1 MSKMQYGYMTFE
13 RDDAFHRKPFVESIM
28 KLIGEWG
35 EDIFSDD
42 DALSVSIDSPWGT
55 GKSAMLAMWVNYLAE
70 TPKYS
75 RYKVVYYNA
84 WQNNYF
90 NDAFRPLL
98 YELQNNDDGPQI
110 EAFRKAGIEMAAAL
124 AEGDSDILR
133 ILASR
138 AAGEGA
144 GYFGSFRK
152 INQTS
157 EAFAKAFAKLVPSNG
172 KLIVFVDELD
182 RCRPDFAIAT
192 LELIR
197 HYMSVPNVVF
207 VFTMDLSQLT
217 QLVRSIYGFDTDAWG
232 YLRRFF
238 NVSFRMPM
246 PELTKY
252 VENLLYKAIND
263 SDALK
268 EVKFAHIMSSMYTY
282 FGLHIRDV
290 EKITTNFIIF
300 YSMNKIANDPNK
312 PKSLARLGA
321 YLYFMILKYKYPE
334 VYKGILDK
342 GGYHLE
348 GDLVEG
354 KYMLERRFCGQ
365 GEIKD
370 LLRTMQGNR
379 FWDED
384 AGPGYIAA
392 YLFPEIVPDAKS
404 LGQHIFEAIELFA
417 EVG

>member
-1 MSKMQYGYMTFE
+1 MSKMQYSYMTFD
-13 RDDAFHRKPFVESIM
+13 RDDAFRRKPFAESIM

-35 EDIFSDD
+35 EDIFSGDE
-42 DALSVSIDSPWGT
+42 ALSVSIDSPWGT
-55 GKSAMLAMWVNYLAE
+55 GKSAMLAMWVNHINE
-70 TPKYS
+70 SPKYS

-98 YELQNNDDGPQI
+98 YELQNDDGPQI
-110 EAFRKAGIEMAAAL
+110 EAFRKTGVEMAAAL
-124 AEGDSDILR
+124 AEGGSDIMRL
-133 ILASR
+133 LANR
-138 AAGEGA
+138 AAGDA
-144 GYFGSFRK
+144 ASYFGSFRK

-157 EAFAKAFAKLVPSNG
+157 EAFAKALEKLVPANG
-172 KLIVFVDELD
+172 KLLVFVDELD
-182 RCRPDFAIAT
+182 RCRPDFAIET

-207 VFTMDLSQLT
+207 IFTIDLAQLT
-217 QLVRSIYGFDTDAWG
+217 QLVRSVYGFDTDAWG

-238 NVSFRMPM
+238 NISFRMPM
-246 PELTKY
+246 PGTAKY

-263 SDALK
+263 SEALK
-268 EVKFAHIMSSMYTY
+268 EVKFAHSMADMYTY

-300 YSMNKIANDPNK
+300 YSMNKITKDPNK
-312 PKSLARLGA
+312 PHSLARLGV

-354 KYMLERRFCGQ
+354 KYVLERRFSGQ

-370 LLRTMQGNR
+370 LLRTMQGSR
-379 FWDED
+379 LWDED
-384 AGPGYIAA
+384 AGPGYIAS
-392 YLFPEIVPDAKS
+392 YLFPEIAPDTKS
-404 LGQHIFEAIELFA
+404 LGQHIYEAIELFA

>member
-1 MSKMQYGYMTFE
+1 MTFE
-13 RDDAFHRKPFVESIM
+13 RDDAFRRKPFVESIM

-35 EDIFSDD
+35 KDVFSGDD
-42 DALSVSIDSPWGT
+42 SLSVSIDSPWGT
-55 GKSAMLAMWVNYLAE
+55 GKSAMLAMWMNYINE
-70 TPKYS
+70 SPKYS
-75 RYKVVYYNA
+75 RYKVIYYNA

-98 YELQNNDDGPQI
+98 YELQNSGDGPQI
-110 EAFRKAGIEMAAAL
+110 EAFRKTGIEMAAAL

-133 ILASR
+133 LMANR

-152 INQTS
+152 INQMS
-157 EAFAKAFAKLVPSNG
+157 EAFAKAFGRLVPANG
-172 KLIVFVDELD
+172 RMLVFVDELD
-182 RCRPDFAIAT
+182 RCRPNFAIET

-197 HYMSVPNVVF
+197 HYMSVPNAVF
-207 VFTMDLSQLT
+207 VFTVDLAQLT
-217 QLVRSIYGFDTDAWG
+217 QLVRSVYGFDTDAWG

-238 NVSFRMPM
+238 NISFRMPM
-246 PELTKY
+246 PEVTKY
-252 VENLLYKAIND
+252 VENLLYKAINN

-268 EVKFAHIMSSMYTY
+268 EVKFARVMADMYTY

-290 EKITTNFIIF
+290 EKITTNFIVF
-300 YSMNKIANDPNK
+300 YSMNKIVNDSNK
-312 PKSLARLGA
+312 PHSLVRLGV

-354 KYMLERRFCGQ
+354 KYVLERRFSGQ
-365 GEIKD
+365 GEVKE
-370 LLRTMQGNR
+370 LLRAMQGSR

-384 AGPGYIAA
+384 AGPGYIAS
-392 YLFPEIVPDAKS
+392 YLFPEIATDAKS
-404 LGQHIFEAIELFA
+404 LGQHIYDAIELFA